1 MRANDLMKMFS
12 RNVRFICKQ
21 RGLNIS
27 YLEKQIGVAT
37 GYFSRL
43 EKNGLKISLL
53 NAYNAS
59 EILGVTI
66 DDLLNKDISIE
77 QRIAELKEELETLEK
92 QRKTR

>member
-1 MRANDLMKMFS
+1 MRARIS

-21 RGLNIS
+21 RGLNIGD
-27 YLEKQIGVAT
+27 LEKQIGVST

-53 NAYNAS
+53 NVYNAS

-66 DDLLNKDISIE
+66 DDLINKDLSIE